1 VQTPVKRA
9 VAGVALVAF
18 RAAKYTARTRRFA
31 ACAFAPP
38 VECWLATAEE
48 ILGVR
53 MSAMQS
59 VSGQSLAAGAEAYD
73 VVVVGAGFAGM
84 YMLHRLRGQA
94 LSVRVYEQGG
104 DVGGTWYWN
113 RYPGAR
119 CDVESMQYS
128 YSFSEQLQQEWNW
141 SERYAPQPEILGY
154 ANHVA
159 DRFDLRRDI
168 QLDTRVDRAGFDES
182 AKAWSVTTSDG
193 RTVAAKYVVLAT
205 GCLSNARMPDIKGL
219 SDFRGKVC
227 HTGHWPHEPVDF
239 TGLRV
244 GVIGTG
250 SSAIQSVPVIAGQAS
265 HLFVFQ
271 RTPNFS
277 IPARNAALTAEER
290 AAFRAKYPE
299 IRRFAREEARN
310 GIYTE
315 MPDRGALDDG
325 DNERRAKY
333 EARWSRGS
341 LTFMSVY
348 NNLGLDKAAN
358 DTAADFV
365 REKIAEIVKDPHTAR
380 LLQPTNHPIGSKR
393 ICIDTEYYSTFNRPN
408 VTLVDI
414 KSSPIEQILPH
425 AVRTGGKDYEV
436 DALVLATGFDAMTG
450 SVAKI
455 DIRGRQG
462 QTLNQK
468 WAEGPKTY
476 LGLMSA
482 GFPNLFIITGP
493 GSPSVLSNMIVSI
506 EQHVDWISDCIGWMR
521 DRGFD
526 AIEANKDA
534 EDKWVAHV
542 NEVAHATLYPQANS
556 WYMGANIPGKPQIF
570 MPYIG
575 GVGAYRQ
582 ICNNVAAKGY
592 EGFAMSAAAQP
603 AEAGGIIL
611 MFLAGQPRSRRAK
624 AATRR
629 SVSASSLKTWGEM
642 RIRPS
647 RAAT

>member
-1 VQTPVKRA
+1 
-9 VAGVALVAF
+9 
-18 RAAKYTARTRRFA
+18 
-31 ACAFAPP
+31 
-38 VECWLATAEE
+38 
-48 ILGVR
+48 
-53 MSAMQS
+53 MSALQS
-59 VSGQSLAAGAEAYD
+59 VSGKSHAAGVETYD

-84 YMLHRLRGQA
+84 YMLHRLRGQE

-128 YSFSEQLQQEWNW
+128 YSFSEELQQEWDW
-141 SERYAPQPEILGY
+141 SERYAPQHEILRY

-159 DRFDLRRDI
+159 DRFKLRNDI
-168 QLDTRVDRAGFDES
+168 QLDTRVDRASFDES
-182 AKAWSVTTSDG
+182 ANSWSVTTSDG
-193 RTVAAKYVVLAT
+193 KIVSAKYVVLAT
-205 GCLSNARMPDIKGL
+205 GCLSNARVPDIKGL
-219 SDFRGKVC
+219 SDFRGKVY

-239 TGLRV
+239 TSQRV

-250 SSAIQSVPVIAGQAS
+250 SSGIQSVPVIAEQAS
-265 HLFVFQ
+265 HLTVFQ
-271 RTPNFS
+271 RTANFS
-277 IPARNAALTAEER
+277 IPARNAALTSEER
-290 AAFRAKYPE
+290 EAVRAKYPE

-315 MPDRGALDDG
+315 MPDKGALDDG
-325 DNERRAKY
+325 DNERRSKY
-333 EARWSRGS
+333 EARWSYGG
-341 LTFMSVY
+341 LTFMAAY
-348 NNLGLDKAAN
+348 NNLALDKVAN

-365 REKIAEIVKDPHTAR
+365 REKIAEIVRDPQTAK
-380 LLQPTNHPIGSKR
+380 LLQPNNHPIGSKR
-393 ICIDTEYYSTFNRPN
+393 ICVDTDYFATFNRKN

-414 KSSPIEQILPH
+414 RSNPIEEILPN
-425 AVRTGGKDYEV
+425 AVRTREKDYEV

-493 GSPSVLSNMIVSI
+493 GSPSVLSNMMVSI
-506 EQHVDWISDCIGWMR
+506 EQHVDWITDCIGWMR
-521 DRGFD
+521 GRGF
-526 AIEANKDA
+526 EAMEAKKEA
-534 EDKWVAHV
+534 EDNWVAYV
-542 NEVAHATLYPQANS
+542 NEVAHTTLYPQANS

-575 GVGAYRQ
+575 GVGVYRQ
-582 ICNNVAAKGY
+582 ICNDVAAKGY
-592 EGFAMSAAAQP
+592 EGFTMTAV
-603 AEAGGIIL
+603 E
-611 MFLAGQPRSRRAK
+611 QPR
-624 AATRR
+624 AAVG
-629 SVSASSLKTWGEM
+629 S
-642 RIRPS
+642 
-647 RAAT
+647 